1 MTAKKTHNGP
11 IQKWGKKIHWEK
23 RVKAVCKPCWEI
35 KYCPYGPLVEDFP
48 LLPPT
53 KAEAIEHN
61 IFLKEQLAKGAY
73 DEERRKMFEDEVKNF
88 DPDDYPE
95 KHSKEDLEMSCRIY
109 GHKCPV
115 FSVAEP
121 LTETRELRNISREIP
136 RKTQFR
142 VLKRENQIC
151 SICGNSIR
159 DEDYEFDH
167 IIPWIKGGSS
177 DENNIRLLCRD
188 CNRKKGKRFE
198 DDYLVKGI
206 TEHVVEP
213 VGIEVISLTLQEM
226 ELAHEQFK
234 EEGKYPNA
242 VDICKSSGRRK
253 VQLVDEWIANEIATM
268 NSFFN
273 TQKPTE
279 LKQKVF
285 KALKYR
291 WGFSDREVHKLK
303 ETAKTFGIKTTAL
316 LEAELS
322 FMNRLGWQIKYTE
335 TTKKSWLRL

>member
-1 MTAKKTHNGP
+1 MATKKTKNGP
-11 IQKWGKKIHWEK
+11 IQTWGKKIHWER

-35 KYCPYGPLVEDFP
+35 KYCPYGPLVENFP
-48 LLPPT
+48 L
-53 KAEAIEHN
+53 KHDC
-61 IFLKEQLAKGAY
+61 
-73 DEERRKMFEDEVKNF
+73 DEK
-88 DPDDYPE
+88 
-95 KHSKEDLEMSCRIY
+95 SCRIF
-109 GHKCPV
+109 GHDCPV

-121 LTETRELRNISREIP
+121 LTETKELRNISREIP

-151 SICGNSIR
+151 SSCGKSIK
-159 DEDYEFDH
+159 DGDYEFDH

-177 DENNIRLLCRD
+177 DENNVRLLCRD

-198 DDYLVKGI
+198 DEYLVKGI

-213 VGIEVISLTLQEM
+213 VGIEIISLILKEM

-242 VDICKSSGRRK
+242 VDICKFSGKRK
-253 VQLVDEWIANEIATM
+253 VQLVDEAIASEIVAID
-268 NSFFN
+268 SFFN
-273 TQKPTE
+273 SQKPTE

-322 FMNRLGWQIKYTE
+322 LINRLGWQVKCTE
-335 TTKKSWLRL
+335 TTKKRWLRL